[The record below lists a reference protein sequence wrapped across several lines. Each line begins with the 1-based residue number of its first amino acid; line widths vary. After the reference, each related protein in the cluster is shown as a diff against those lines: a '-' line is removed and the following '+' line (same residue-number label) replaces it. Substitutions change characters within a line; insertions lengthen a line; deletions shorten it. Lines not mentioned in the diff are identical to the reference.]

1 MTRHP
6 RLSLW
11 EFTKQ
16 SARHATREFFE
27 PLLPRTHKRSA
38 PRTNADG
45 AQTKQEARAAA
56 ETILYS
62 SITRSPNSAEPASP
76 PNPST
81 EMSISHRLEGIDEE
95 YAGLPDPLSQHRAAD

>member
-62 SITRSPNSAEPASP
+62 